1 MGVLSGYKIVE
12 FAGIGPAP
20 MCAMLLSDMGA
31 EVLRLDRVE
40 DADLGINTETKYNL
54 LNRGRRSVA
63 VDLKRR
69 EGTELALKLIE
80 KADALLEG
88 FRPGVMERLGLGP
101 DVCHA
106 RNPKLVYGRMTGW
119 GQDGPLALAA
129 GHDINYIAL
138 TGALHSI
145 GRRGEAPVPPLNLVG
160 DFGGG
165 GVYLALGVVAG
176 MLEAQKSGK
185 GQVIDVAMIDGASS
199 LMAGIYGL
207 RGAGVWNDN
216 RGENILDT
224 GAHYYNVYET
234 SDGKYVSIGSIEGK
248 FYAELLRLTG
258 LEGEKLPRQNDR
270 SQWPAFQE
278 RLKALFKT
286 KTRDEWCAIMEGS
299 EICFA
304 PVLTMIEAPQHPH
317 NRHRGTFVEVD
328 GVVQPAPA
336 PRFNRTPSKIQRPP
350 ARPGEHTE
358 EGLRAWGI
366 NDAELE
372 RLRSSGGSV
381 CAPPSPRRRPAASSR
396 ARAARRIYRP
406 ARSSAGRPYP
416 TRSPMRSIVMSGDG

>member
-31 EVLRLDRVE
+31 EVLRLDRAE
-40 DADLGINTETKYNL
+40 DANLGISTESKYNL
-54 LNRGRRSVA
+54 LGRGRRSVA
-63 VDLKRR
+63 IDLKRR

-80 KADALLEG
+80 RADALIEG
-88 FRPGVMERLGLGP
+88 FRPGVMERLGLAP
-101 DVCHA
+101 DVCQA

-176 MLEAQKSGK
+176 LLEAQKSGR

-224 GAHYYNVYET
+224 GSHYYNVYET

-270 SQWPAFQE
+270 TQWPAFQE
-278 RLKALFKT
+278 RLKAVFKT
-286 KTRDEWCAIMEGS
+286 KTRDQWCAIMEGS
-299 EICFA
+299 EVCFA

-336 PRFNRTPSKIQRPP
+336 PRFSRTPSKIQRPP

-358 EGLRAWGI
+358 EGLRAWGFS
-366 NDAELE
+366 ASELE
-372 RLRSSGGSV
+372 QLRSSGAIGVRS
-381 CAPPSPRRRPAASSR
+381 AEPKAA
-396 ARAARRIYRP
+396 
-406 ARSSAGRPYP
+406 AGR
-416 TRSPMRSIVMSGDG
+416 